1 MNDWPSAL
9 EYGEDLPAHPRELR
23 VWLFRAYRQRLE
35 WLACH
40 HREELVSRIRCELT
54 VSRWIFFP
62 PGRTH
67 RLAHRIRREEVAALA
82 AATWVLARDTGFLV
96 EERILFAR
104 LCRWAQ
110 RMARVDTEYFDRVD
124 EEKGRRRLEWTPV
137 TRKQRGSFRPGK
149 DQKNET

>member
-9 EYGEDLPAHPRELR
+9 EYGEDLPTHPRELR

-82 AATWVLARDTGFLV
+82 AATWMLARDTGFLV

-110 RMARVDTEYFDRVD
+110 RIARVDAEYFDRVD
-124 EEKGRRRLEWTPV
+124 EEKGRRRLEWTSSGLKK
-137 TRKQRGSFRPGK
+137 REGK
-149 DQKNET
+149 

>member
-9 EYGEDLPAHPRELR
+9 EYGEDVPGHPRELR
-23 VWLFRAYRQRLE
+23 VWLFRAYRERLE

-40 HREELVSRIRCELT
+40 RREELVFRARRELT
-54 VSRWIFFP
+54 VAYWIFFP

-67 RLAHRIRREEVAALA
+67 RFVHRIRGEEAAALA

-104 LCRWAQ
+104 LCRWA
-110 RMARVDTEYFDRVD
+110 RRIARVDA
-124 EEKGRRRLEWTPV
+124 EESERFAERQAARRFAWISS
-137 TRKQRGSFRPGK
+137 K
-149 DQKNET
+149 